1 MKTGV
6 KILSA
11 VIAAAL
17 LSSCGASAPEYDFSD
32 KELSHAM
39 AVKESQLDGLSRQP
53 DEKNVQQK
61 ISNIDEYLYKFDKGG
76 GKTETLRLTTKD
88 DVVYNIRIG
97 GSDNVSSDYCLF
109 GIHKGDS
116 KDSAQS
122 LGKAAFDEEGVWS
135 NIGGIDTLT
144 FGSEKGNNGL
154 LVINFDAG
162 GKVKNISY
170 TKA

>member
-6 KILSA
+6 KFLSA

-122 LGKAAFDEEGVWS
+122 LGKAAFDE
-135 NIGGIDTLT
+135 
-144 FGSEKGNNGL
+144 
-154 LVINFDAG
+154 
-162 GKVKNISY
+162 
-170 TKA
+170 

>member
-1 MKTGV
+1 
-6 KILSA
+6 
-11 VIAAAL
+11 
-17 LSSCGASAPEYDFSD
+17 
-32 KELSHAM
+32 M

-88 DVVYNIRIG
+88 DVVYSIRIS

-116 KDSAQS
+116 KDSAES
-122 LGKAAFDEEGVWS
+122 LGKVAFDEEGVAS
-135 NIGGIDTLT
+135 VIGGIDTLT

-154 LVINFDAG
+154 LVINFDNG
-162 GKVKNISY
+162 GKVKYISY
-170 TKA
+170 TKV